1 MTRAD
6 HATGV
11 KALIAHGWSDTEAM
25 EGMNALAAM
34 DDRPGGTSLT
44 EIKAT
49 IFMGVATEGDSF
61 KSSLAEFS
69 NPVARRTIAA
79 LITIE
84 LSQ

>member
-1 MTRAD
+1 MTEAD

-11 KALIAHGWSDTEAM
+11 AALTAHGWSKAEAV

-44 EIKAT
+44 EVKST
-49 IFMGVATEGDSF
+49 VFMGVATGDESF
-61 KSSLAEFS
+61 KSSLSEFS
-69 NPVARRTIAA
+69 NPIARRTIAT
-79 LITIE
+79 LISIE